1 MAKKIKFWKNLE
13 ASEDNFYTL
22 NTMKSR
28 EVWLDKFWR
37 LHEQAK
43 SQNKQTNKKH
53 QQSGSGLI
61 TSHRQKYSPISLNP
75 MQELRQ

>member
-13 ASEDNFYTL
+13 ASADNFYTL

-37 LHEQAK
+37 LQEQAK
-43 SQNKQTNKKH
+43 SQNKTKQNKT
-53 QQSGSGLI
+53 
-61 TSHRQKYSPISLNP
+61 TSH
-75 MQELRQ
+75 